1 MPSNIGILMAAVEK
15 ACKSDVKLHF
25 EDGQTEE
32 KLLFSWSSRL
42 GVLDDL
48 RTPTDPSAIIES
60 PKPTD
65 RALNHPDSDSA
76 VSDVL
81 LADFSLMARLFPVTG
96 EKALLPPL
104 FSSFNSFSGVPT
116 LGSASA
122 FWRLRTDFSLD
133 FSTSPSLATER
144 GLYSATK
151 PFSGKKPLAK
161 FMDS

>member
-104 FSSFNSFSGVPT
+104 FSSFNSFFWSSNSRISFSF
-116 LGSASA
+116 LASSN
-122 FWRLRTDFSLD
+122 RLFIGFLNFPIS
-133 FSTSPSLATER
+133 S
-144 GLYSATK
+144 Y
-151 PFSGKKPLAK
+151 
-161 FMDS
+161 